1 MINAVEIHWHAANG
15 DPSKFSDEGVR
26 EREKVT
32 NAMREASL
40 RYTYPNPVMAF
51 DGVDLSF
58 TTIITGPLG
67 TTALGALSAIAGIF
81 LQARLGRKV
90 RIKVGNIEAEAGSAE
105 EVERLLAK
113 AIDAHNQL
121 KMADVRQAQIARD
134 AAQDQSV
141 REINGKLDQLIAK
154 ETAQK

>member
-15 DPSKFSDEGVR
+15 EPSKFSDEGVR
-26 EREKVT
+26 EQKKVT
-32 NAMREASL
+32 NALREASL
-40 RYTYPNPVMAF
+40 RYTYPSPVMAF

-58 TTIITGPLG
+58 ATIINGPFG
-67 TTALGALSAIAGIF
+67 TTALGALAAIVGAF
-81 LQARLGRKV
+81 LQAKLGRKV
-90 RIKVGNIEAEAGSAE
+90 RIKVGGIEVEAGSAE
-105 EVERLLAK
+105 EAQRLLTK
-113 AIDAHNQL
+113 AIDVHNQL